1 MVFRECWQVV
11 FLFMYGR
18 WGLHKLIAIHYIN
31 KLPQTS
37 SIIRILNELDFK
49 LAVTTK
55 EGKVHIGDPLLEIK
69 RLGVYPEYT
78 LKDFAKMVEN

>member
-1 MVFRECWQVV
+1 MVKEDIKRSKDILGARYFVYPFGQ
-11 FLFMYGR
+11 Y
-18 WGLHKLIAIHYIN
+18 N
-31 KLPQTS
+31 S

-78 LKDFAKMVEN
+78 LKDFVKMVQN